1 MTNSYVSLDTLKSS
15 GVLNITGS
23 GDDTRLRTLIEAVSR
38 VVDGHC
44 NRHFY
49 VFKGTKLFDG
59 GGALN
64 LHLPDLVSV
73 DTGGLK
79 TDDNRDRTFETTW
92 AMSDYRLMP
101 SNAAPSDGANPA
113 SRPYTRLSVDVESGS
128 KSEFPR
134 GVETVQVTGQWGWWL
149 HLTRASE
156 TANAVADA
164 ITLTVTVSSRVD
176 VRAGHTVI
184 IDSEQMYVQSYSG
197 NTLTVVRGVNG
208 TAAASHAGSATID
221 IYEYP
226 GPITEGTIIQTAR
239 FWRRKDSAFSVAVGP
254 STPGMGLDDDVRLLL
269 GQFRRRAIGVGI

>member
-134 GVETVQVTGQWGWWL
+134 GGG
-149 HLTRASE
+149 
-156 TANAVADA
+156 DG
-164 ITLTVTVSSRVD
+164 
-176 VRAGHTVI
+176 AGHGPVGLVASS
-184 IDSEQMYVQSYSG
+184 DAGKRDGKCGGRCDNAHRHGVVQG
-197 NTLTVVRGVNG
+197 
-208 TAAASHAGSATID
+208 
-221 IYEYP
+221 
-226 GPITEGTIIQTAR
+226 
-239 FWRRKDSAFSVAVGP
+239 
-254 STPGMGLDDDVRLLL
+254 
-269 GQFRRRAIGVGI
+269 